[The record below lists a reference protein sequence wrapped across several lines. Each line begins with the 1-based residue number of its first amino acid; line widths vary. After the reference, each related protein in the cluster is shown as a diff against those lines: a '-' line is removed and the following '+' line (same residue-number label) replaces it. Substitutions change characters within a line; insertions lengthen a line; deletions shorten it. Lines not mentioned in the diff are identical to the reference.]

1 MTENGPR
8 CQDLTI
14 SGHDLSH
21 LEVREGC
28 AALSKVEEGSDGLGF
43 RKSSLEGSG
52 FRALLLVNVTTINH
66 ETTLQLILNQ
76 LS

>member
-43 RKSSLEGSG
+43 QKFSLEGFG
-52 FRALLLVNVTTINH
+52 FRKSWVYVVQMENV
-66 ETTLQLILNQ
+66 IL
-76 LS
+76 